1 MNKLNRTSSR
11 RDFLK
16 TSTAVVAAAAA
27 TTTATSLA
35 ARTNILPGAYAAGS
49 DAIRVGLIGC
59 GGRGT
64 GAAQNALNAAP
75 GVKLVAMADVF
86 KDRLDESRRSLQEQS
101 ELPSDKFELT
111 DDRCFSGLDAFE
123 KVLALQDVNYV
134 ILATPPGFR
143 PQHIKAAIAAGKNI
157 FAEKPVAVDGPGAR
171 MCLAA
176 ADEAKAKGLAV
187 AAGTQN
193 RHKTGYIQTMK
204 LIHDGAIGPIL
215 AARCYFNTGA
225 IWMHPRQPAW
235 SDTEWQLRNWYY
247 FTYLSGD
254 HIVEQHV
261 HQLDAV
267 NWAMNAHPIRATGHG
282 GRQVRTDPAYGHIY
296 DHFAIDF
303 EYENGVHVMSMCRQ
317 MEGCENKIAEAF
329 VGAKGECQINSYRTY
344 TITGEKNWKFAE
356 EDNDPYVQEHT
367 DLIAS
372 IRAGRPVNELKSVTE
387 SSLTAI
393 LGRMSAYTGK
403 AVTWEQAANSKE
415 QLMPDKLA
423 WGPRPA
429 PSVAMPGQTPL
440 V

>member
-1 MNKLNRTSSR
+1 MAFFYRKSSR

-16 TSTAVVAAAAA
+16 TSTAAVV
-27 TTTATSLA
+27 ATSLA
-35 ARTNILPGAYAAGS
+35 ASLDVIPGAYAAGS

-86 KDRLDESRRSLQEQS
+86 KDRLDESRRNLQG
-101 ELPSDKFELT
+101 LVDKPGDKLELT

-123 KVLALQDVNYV
+123 KLLALKDVNYV

-143 PQHIKAAIAAGKNI
+143 PQHIKAAVAAGKNI

-171 MCLAA
+171 ACLAA
-176 ADEAKAKGLAV
+176 ADDAKAKGLAV
-187 AAGTQN
+187 GVGTQN

-215 AARCYFNTGA
+215 AARCYFNTGG
-225 IWMHPRQPAW
+225 IWMHQRQPEW
-235 SDTEWQLRNWYY
+235 TDTEWQLRNWYY

-261 HQLDAV
+261 HQLDAI
-267 NWAMNAHPIRATGHG
+267 NWAMGSHPIRATGLG

-296 DHFAIDF
+296 DHFTIDF
-303 EYENGVHVMSMCRQ
+303 EYENGVHLMSMCRQ
-317 MEGCENKIAEAF
+317 MVGCDNKIAEVL

-344 TITGEKNWKFAE
+344 TITGEKSWRFSG

-367 DLIAS
+367 DLIES
-372 IRAGRPVNELKSVTE
+372 IRAGRPANDLKSVTE

-403 AVTWEQAANSKE
+403 AVTWEQAINSKE
-415 QLMPDKLA
+415 QLMPDNLA
-423 WGPRPA
+423 WGPRPT
-429 PSVAMPGQTPL
+429 PPVAMPGQTQ
-440 V
+440 VV